1 MRGLGG
7 ARLNYA
13 LVAAAGF
20 LAGIVLVAALGGP
33 STQVRT
39 VTVRPATTQ
48 AGTTTTGGRIVASTT
63 VPDVIGDRLDIA
75 KQRVR
80 RAGFVVDQSGGGLL
94 GVLRDHNW
102 QVVAEDPTAGTSLQ
116 LGSTV
121 TLDIERP

>member
-1 MRGLGG
+1 VIRGP
-7 ARLNYA
+7 RLNYA

-20 LAGIVLVAALGGP
+20 LAGIVLIAALGGP
-33 STQVRT
+33 ATKVRT
-39 VTVRPATTQ
+39 VTVPAPG

-80 RAGFVVDQSGGGLL
+80 RAGFVVRQSGGGLL
-94 GVLRDHNW
+94 GVIRDHDW
-102 QVVAEDPTAGTSLQ
+102 QVVASDPTAGTSLQ

>member
-1 MRGLGG
+1 MMRGP
-7 ARLNYA
+7 RLTYA
-13 LVAAAGF
+13 LTAAAGF

-33 STQVRT
+33 ASKVRT
-39 VTVRPATTQ
+39 VTAPAPG
-48 AGTTTTGGRIVASTT
+48 ATTTTGGRIVASTT

-80 RAGFVVDQSGGGLL
+80 RAGFVAHQSGGGLL
-94 GVLRDHNW
+94 GVIRDHDW
-102 QVVAEDPTAGTSLQ
+102 QVVAVDPTAGTSLQ

>member
-1 MRGLGG
+1 VIRGP
-7 ARLNYA
+7 RLNYA

-20 LAGIVLVAALGGP
+20 LAGVVLVAALGGP
-33 STQVRT
+33 AAKVRT
-39 VTVRPATTQ
+39 VTAPAP
-48 AGTTTTGGRIVASTT
+48 AVSAPTTTGGRVEASTT

-80 RAGFVVDQSGGGLL
+80 RAGFVVHQSGGGLL
-94 GVLRDHNW
+94 GVIRDHDW
-102 QVVAEDPTAGTSLQ
+102 AVVASDPTAGTSLQ